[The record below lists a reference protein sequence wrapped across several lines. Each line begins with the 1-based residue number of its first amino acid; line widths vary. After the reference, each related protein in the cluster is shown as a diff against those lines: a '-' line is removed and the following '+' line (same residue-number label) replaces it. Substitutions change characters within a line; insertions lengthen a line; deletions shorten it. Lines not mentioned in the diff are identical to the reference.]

1 MKSQLTFTPEVH
13 LLHPLQ
19 PLGLLLSDPAGH
31 LCTVEHL
38 GHVLLLSP
46 PGTARGGQ
54 ATPHCLVPLSFFLGS
69 GLSREFFLAAV
80 LLHLH
85 CLLFGVL
92 CWVSVQHFVT
102 SADVKRA
109 L

>member
-1 MKSQLTFTPEVH
+1 MT
-13 LLHPLQ
+13 LL
-19 PLGLLLSDPAGH
+19 
-31 LCTVEHL
+31 VIYEHL
-38 GHVLLLSP
+38 NILAMFCYNLYP
-46 PGTARGGQ
+46 AQPEEPGSSLG
-54 ATPHCLVPLSFFLGS
+54 FFLGF
-69 GLSREFFLAAV
+69 GLSREFFLATI

-92 CWVSVQHFVT
+92 GWVSVQHFVT